1 MTLPL
6 TPAQS
11 SALSA
16 LCAGLAGTRLVLIGA
31 AALGYHVPLSRLTAD
46 VDLALVVDPARF
58 DALLGPLGWRRD
70 VRVRQRWYGPD
81 DVVADI
87 LPASADVLRA
97 GVVRFDDDTREMSV
111 LGFDLALAHASAVSL
126 EGSAVTVDVASL
138 PALVVLKIVSWLDR
152 PSDRAKD
159 LSDLARVLEHALGDD
174 DERRWDP
181 EQPVYASGLEHE
193 DQGAFFVGHALAQ
206 IMGAPH
212 REKIEEFLA
221 RVGDPDGAGFALMLR
236 EARYGGEDPEAKL
249 AASRRFERASRG
261 IRNANA
267 PQVDAQSPR
276 LRPIT
281 LPPEARFLRADRHMG
296 YARLPL
302 GSQPNPLVSRSSE
315 RRRRV
320 PGFTPTWGFR
330 TGSRRS
336 ARGRAVHF
344 ARGLSTTSAT
354 PARITAIA
362 PTAVHPMRSLP
373 RLTPRITATT
383 GFTNA

>member
-249 AASRRFERASRG
+249 ARRLA
-261 IRNANA
+261 A
-267 PQVDAQSPR
+267 
-276 LRPIT
+276 
-281 LPPEARFLRADRHMG
+281 
-296 YARLPL
+296 
-302 GSQPNPLVSRSSE
+302 
-315 RRRRV
+315 
-320 PGFTPTWGFR
+320 FR
-330 TGSRRS
+330 TGLAWDSQRERS
-336 ARGRAVHF
+336 AG
-344 ARGLSTTSAT
+344 
-354 PARITAIA
+354 
-362 PTAVHPMRSLP
+362 
-373 RLTPRITATT
+373 
-383 GFTNA
+383 

>member
-6 TPAQS
+6 TAAQS

-193 DQGAFFVGHALAQ
+193 DQGAFFVGHA
-206 IMGAPH
+206 P
-212 REKIEEFLA
+212 
-221 RVGDPDGAGFALMLR
+221 
-236 EARYGGEDPEAKL
+236 
-249 AASRRFERASRG
+249 
-261 IRNANA
+261 
-267 PQVDAQSPR
+267 
-276 LRPIT
+276 
-281 LPPEARFLRADRHMG
+281 
-296 YARLPL
+296 
-302 GSQPNPLVSRSSE
+302 
-315 RRRRV
+315 
-320 PGFTPTWGFR
+320 W
-330 TGSRRS
+330 GSRLFGAYERDRD
-336 ARGRAVHF
+336 AAIANHF
-344 ARGLSTTSAT
+344 TRGLSTTSAT

-373 RLTPRITATT
+373 SVTPRSTATT